1 MVATERGEMATFSKH
16 DWTQSNSQINMEY
29 GLRHLYYHCSGTKP
43 KKWTYIFKNLFV
55 SGKSLE
61 SEIEVDEFA
70 TVWRG
75 MVFKICNIL
84 GLVPAEYY
92 VLAILK
98 VWSWLVK
105 HWWRYRVLNSTDI
118 AETQRWE
125 KQL

>member
-1 MVATERGEMATFSKH
+1 M
-16 DWTQSNSQINMEY
+16 
-29 GLRHLYYHCSGTKP
+29 
-43 KKWTYIFKNLFV
+43 FV
-55 SGKSLE
+55 SGKSLQ
-61 SEIEVDEFA
+61 SEVEVDVFA
-70 TVWRG
+70 SILGG
-75 MVFKICNIL
+75 MVFKIFDIL

-92 VLAILK
+92 ILAILK